1 MSCYISS
8 GHTLDCR
15 NASTGGVKALWV
27 LGGSGSTIGI
37 TGTTST
43 QNGGITAITG
53 QGTFFKYELVKQ
65 SSSFSEELQVNETA
79 QSVVFAPSLVVTLPK
94 LNQTLRTKWFDLIKP
109 NDLVII
115 IEDNNGRYWLVGEEN
130 GLTVS
135 AGSMLMGQAY
145 NDPNGVTFTMSG
157 GEPNPS
163 MEIVVTTTLAAVM
176 TGITVDSE

>member
-43 QNGGITAITG
+43 QNGGITAISG

>member
-27 LGGSGSTIGI
+27 LGGAGNAI

-43 QNGGITAITG
+43 QTGGITAISG
-53 QGTFFKYELVKQ
+53 SGVFYKYELVKQ

-94 LNQTLRTKWFDLIKP
+94 LNQILRTKWFDLIKP
-109 NDLVII
+109 NDLTII
-115 IEDNNGRYWLVGEEN
+115 IKDNNDRYWLVGETN